1 MTKIIILFTSFSYSL
16 YYNVIGHF
24 NPLICISQLEQL
36 PKIFPFVFF
45 PLLWENIFNHLVN
58 LSSNSQMQFSHF
70 LSIAAQP
77 GTSSFKVYWELH
89 IWRLYLNIF
98 HQAHSPLCLNLP
110 HVLLFK
116 LWSLYWATSMCMCG
130 LCTYLNTC
138 VSNLLSPITLDHFS
152 LCPYWTNGDWTTYV
166 GSCPCRGS
174 IPPFIGNDN
183 R

>member
-1 MTKIIILFTSFSYSL
+1 MTKTIAFFNNFPYSL
-16 YYNVIGHF
+16 YCIVIGHF

-36 PKIFPFVFF
+36 QKIIPFVFF

-89 IWRLYLNIF
+89 IWRLHLNIF
-98 HQAHSPLCLNLP
+98 HQAHSPLCLSLP
-110 HVLLFK
+110 HGPLLK

-130 LCTYLNTC
+130 LCTYLHTC
-138 VSNLLSPITLDHFS
+138 VSNLLSPISLDHLS
-152 LCPYWTNGDWTTYV
+152 LCPD
-166 GSCPCRGS
+166 
-174 IPPFIGNDN
+174 
-183 R
+183 